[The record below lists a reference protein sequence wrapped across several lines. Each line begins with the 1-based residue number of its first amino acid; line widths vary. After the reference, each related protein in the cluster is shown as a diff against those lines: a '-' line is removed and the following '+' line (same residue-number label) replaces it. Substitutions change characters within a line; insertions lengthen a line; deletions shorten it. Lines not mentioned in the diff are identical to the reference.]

1 MAEVSRRPHH
11 GFMARTFRVALVAG
25 VVLAATFEL
34 YGNHIVNRMKMGAP
48 GFGINSLAFYGY
60 PHTFLF

>member
-1 MAEVSRRPHH
+1 
-11 GFMARTFRVALVAG
+11 MARTFRVALVAG